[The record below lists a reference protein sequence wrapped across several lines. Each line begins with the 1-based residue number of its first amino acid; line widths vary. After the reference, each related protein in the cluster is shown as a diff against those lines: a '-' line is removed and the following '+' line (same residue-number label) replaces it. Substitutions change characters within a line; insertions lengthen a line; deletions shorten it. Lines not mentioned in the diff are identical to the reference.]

1 MKLRN
6 GEITIREILMNPE
19 AKKIMQKELP
29 QYMNNPM
36 LMTMAQNMS
45 LRQVVGY
52 SRGKVPKEKIDSLL
66 EQLKAL

>member
-52 SRGKVPKEKIDSLL
+52 SRGK
-66 EQLKAL
+66 A